1 MNVKE
6 RAKNA
11 VMTVQRKAIPV
22 IASASLA
29 MSTAA
34 VNVFAV
40 DETGGSGGATDMYQT
55 IADSFKSGASAMTVG
70 IGLILGAVIPIC
82 IGIVGVYSAIGAG
95 KKILTKLTT

>member
-11 VMTVQRKAIPV
+11 VMTVKRKAIPV

-40 DETGGSGGATDMYQT
+40 DETGGATDMYQT